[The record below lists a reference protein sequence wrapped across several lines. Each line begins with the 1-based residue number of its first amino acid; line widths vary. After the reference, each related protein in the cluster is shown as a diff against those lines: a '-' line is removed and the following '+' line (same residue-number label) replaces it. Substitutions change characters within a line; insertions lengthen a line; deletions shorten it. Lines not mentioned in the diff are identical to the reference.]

1 MPTFPLTIASGSVQ
15 TITVRFTPNSAGL
28 KTAVLNVLSNDFDE
42 AKYSFN
48 IQGLA
53 SLSTSIDQLA
63 NENGVKLYPNPS
75 NSAAEL
81 SMEIKEAGSVSVKV
95 FNVNGQEVME
105 GFEQTLESG
114 KQSIKMNTANL
125 NAGVY
130 LVEVSINGS
139 ISRLKM
145 TVMH

>member
-1 MPTFPLTIASGSVQ
+1 MIDAK
-15 TITVRFTPNSAGL
+15 RAG
-28 KTAVLNVLSNDFDE
+28 N
-42 AKYSFN
+42 
-48 IQGLA
+48 
-53 SLSTSIDQLA
+53 
-63 NENGVKLYPNPS
+63 PNPS